1 MGQKMNEQERK
12 IIKLLLN
19 EMAFEG
25 AAKHFS
31 EPPPDVSDQLFVEI
45 KRIEIPKKYDGNTE
59 SYKYVEVNFDP
70 GTSNFVKCYTY
81 LRIIRNNIIHANKA
95 YRPDTPERLADLLD
109 WAERFIDSV
118 YEVESP
124 FAERAQE
131 IKRIMK
137 IELF

>member
-45 KRIEIPKKYDGNTE
+45 KRIEIPKK
-59 SYKYVEVNFDP
+59 
-70 GTSNFVKCYTY
+70 
-81 LRIIRNNIIHANKA
+81 
-95 YRPDTPERLADLLD
+95 
-109 WAERFIDSV
+109 
-118 YEVESP
+118 
-124 FAERAQE
+124 
-131 IKRIMK
+131 
-137 IELF
+137 